1 MKSLGIDVG
10 SSSIKVSLMDI
21 ETGECVASSTNP
33 SSEMPI
39 DSLHVGWAEQDP
51 QIWWRY
57 ICEGIQKIA
66 TKYSMREVASIG
78 ITYQMHGLITM
89 SKEGTLLRKAIIWCD
104 SRAVAIGA
112 EALENIGHDYCFNH
126 TLNSPGN
133 LTVSKLAWVKRNE
146 PEIFSCINKFIL
158 PGDYIVYLLSGSVST
173 TVSGLSEE
181 ILWNFKE
188 NRIADFIIDYFGIPH
203 DMIPEVKESIG
214 IQAYTNANTEKLLG
228 IPKGTPISYR
238 AGDQPNNAFSLNVMD
253 VGEIA
258 ATAGTSGVV
267 YCVTDIPKFDS
278 QSRVNTF
285 IHVNH
290 TSKNPRYGILLCING
305 TGIMN
310 SWIKRNIVQESM
322 NYETMNELAES
333 VPVGS
338 DGLLVIPFGNGA
350 ERVIENRSLGAS
362 IFGID
367 FNRHTTTHILRA
379 TQEGIAYSFR
389 YGIDIMREMGLKI
402 DVIHAGYANLFLSPL
417 FSRTLATLIGGR
429 IELFNTDGALGAARG
444 AALGAGYYK
453 SREEAFSSL
462 RCLHIIEPDK
472 DDRKALEEGY
482 KKWISIVKSQLNN
495 SKIDK

>member
-21 ETGECVASSTNP
+21 ATGECVASSTNP
-33 SSEMPI
+33 SAEMPI
-39 DSLHVGWAEQDP
+39 DSIYAGWAEQDP
-51 QIWWRY
+51 QMWWRY

-66 TKYSMREVASIG
+66 TKYSMREVVSIG
-78 ITYQMHGLITM
+78 IAYQMHGLVTL

-112 EALENIGHDYCFNH
+112 EALENIGHDYCLNH

-146 PEIFSCINKFIL
+146 PEIFSCIDKFML
-158 PGDYIVYLLSGSVST
+158 PGDYIVYLLSGSLST

-181 ILWNFKE
+181 ILWDFKE
-188 NRIADFIIDYFGIPH
+188 NRIADFIADYFGISH
-203 DMIPEVKESIG
+203 DMIPEVEVSIG
-214 IQAYTNANTEKLLG
+214 IQAYTNAYTEKLLG
-228 IPKGTPISYR
+228 IPEGTPISYR
-238 AGDQPNNAFSLNVMD
+238 AGDQPNNAFSLNIMD

-258 ATAGTSGVV
+258 ATGGTSGVV
-267 YCVTDIPKFDS
+267 YGVTNTLKADPL
-278 QSRVNTF
+278 SRVNTF

-290 TSKNPRYGILLCING
+290 TPKNPRYGILLCING

-310 SWIKRNIVQESM
+310 SWIKRYIAQESM
-322 NYETMNELAES
+322 NYKTMNKLAES
-333 VPVGS
+333 VPAGS

-350 ERVIENRSLGAS
+350 ERVIENRYPGAG
-362 IFGID
+362 ILGID
-367 FNRHTTTHILRA
+367 LNRHTTTHILRA

-389 YGIDIMREMGLKI
+389 YGIDIMREMGLKH
-402 DVIHAGYANLFLSPL
+402 DVIRAGYANLFLSPL
-417 FSRTLATLIGGR
+417 FSRTLATLIGAR

-462 RCLHIIEPDK
+462 RCLNIIEPDK
-472 DDRKALEEGY
+472 DDKEVLEAGY
-482 KKWISIVKSQLNN
+482 QKWISAVKSQLNE
-495 SKIDK
+495 